1 MSKILG
7 VITVGVLMAA
17 CDPTSD
23 KEEAILAEKEAILEE
38 AGLSIEEPDFRV
50 SDPCQ
55 EAIGD
60 AYRGFMNAP
69 SGSDAEEQYL
79 DLLIDLLDFCYS

>member
-7 VITVGVLMAA
+7 IITIGVLMAA

-38 AGLSIEEPDFRV
+38 AGLSIEEPEFRI
-50 SDPCQ
+50 SGACQ
-55 EAIGD
+55 ESIAD
-60 AYRGFMNAP
+60 AFQGFMNAP
-69 SGSDAEEQYL
+69 LGSDAEEQYL